1 MSVLSRGQDLV
12 IGKSREQGAAFAL
25 LFPLL
30 LAAYMLF
37 GRPFAWLHIPG
48 TPLFIGEIVLA
59 FGLVGMGRAL
69 TWDAVWTRSSVPF
82 VMSLYMAWGFTRL
95 LPGLFDDPVLAV
107 RDGVIWIYGFIAWAV
122 IGALAQRPWLLERWL
137 RGYMAVIPFAVLWL
151 PFAVYL
157 SSLEVGT
164 IPGSDVSITAFNAGA
179 GQVHLVMTIAFLWLV
194 WQPRTL
200 PEVRWR
206 AIMSGLAVAGVLVMS
221 TRNRGGFVAAT
232 ASMSMLLLFYPNRT
246 RLVLVIGRALLI
258 LAVITVILDPR
269 IDIGEREISLSQL
282 TSNVTS
288 LVTMEGDG
296 GLGGNISWRTSHW
309 ADILEGVNREV
320 PFAGHGFGPN
330 IAEIYDIPQTDI
342 GLRNAH
348 NTHLTVLARSG
359 WVGFGLWL
367 SLWAVWF
374 FEVNGARRRL
384 RSSGF
389 TALSGLAA
397 MTLLGAVGLHVEAIF
412 NPSIEGP
419 PAAFWV
425 WTLLAVGLFVSVA
438 SSPVRGRRRP
448 LPITDLRALDL
459 GLANMSRRRPRR

>member
-1 MSVLSRGQDLV
+1 
-12 IGKSREQGAAFAL
+12 
-25 LFPLL
+25 
-30 LAAYMLF
+30 
-37 GRPFAWLHIPG
+37 
-48 TPLFIGEIVLA
+48 
-59 FGLVGMGRAL
+59 
-69 TWDAVWTRSSVPF
+69 
-82 VMSLYMAWGFTRL
+82 
-95 LPGLFDDPVLAV
+95 
-107 RDGVIWIYGFIAWAV
+107 
-122 IGALAQRPWLLERWL
+122 
-137 RGYMAVIPFAVLWL
+137 
-151 PFAVYL
+151 
-157 SSLEVGT
+157 
-164 IPGSDVSITAFNAGA
+164 
-179 GQVHLVMTIAFLWLV
+179 
-194 WQPRTL
+194 
-200 PEVRWR
+200 
-206 AIMSGLAVAGVLVMS
+206 
-221 TRNRGGFVAAT
+221 
-232 ASMSMLLLFYPNRT
+232 MLLLFYPNRT
-246 RLVLVIGRALLI
+246 RLVLVVGRALLI
-258 LAVITVILDPR
+258 LAVIAVILDPR

-282 TSNVTS
+282 SSNVTS

-309 ADILEGVNREV
+309 GDILEGVNREV

-397 MTLLGAVGLHVEAIF
+397 MTLIGAVGLHVEAIF